1 MRWPEHLAEKRVTV
15 VVKKL
20 GLSKVRARRKP
31 AGIFSLHLFIQLCR
45 VRLHG
50 LRVAAITPQP
60 CLKRGSK
67 KIGGMNLPPPDPRL
81 PAPRLPIPNSRSPP
95 SRSPTPAPQLPIPAF
110 PLPNSRSPT
119 PDPQLPIPA
128 FPIPDSRSP
137 TPDPQL
143 PIPNSRSPTP
153 DPRSPTPAP
162 RPQSSSNRS
171 IFPFS
176 RFSRRARA
184 RNRWALT
191 VPSGSPNFSAMS
203 AYSSS

>member
-81 PAPRLPIPNSRSPP
+81 PAPRLPLPNSRSPPPRSPTPDPRLPIPNSRSPP
-95 SRSPTPAPQLPIPAF
+95 
-110 PLPNSRSPT
+110 
-119 PDPQLPIPA
+119 
-128 FPIPDSRSP
+128 SRSP

-153 DPRSPTPAP
+153 DPRLPIPDPRLPLLALSPLQIA
-162 RPQSSSNRS
+162 QSS
-171 IFPFS
+171 
-176 RFSRRARA
+176 
-184 RNRWALT
+184 L
-191 VPSGSPNFSAMS
+191 SAVS
-203 AYSSS
+203 AEGRVHGTGGP